1 MYGFI
6 AQLTEQPIGITECF
20 VLGEGGVN
28 ILSKLR
34 FVPGF
39 FSVISLIPNGIG
51 IIYLVSILSCV
62 HKDLSMTEALLKVI
76 LEFQISRQCQL
87 GSYTCCNMAASLICY
102 RRNYMFYDNSVSCAF
117 V

>member
-20 VLGEGGVN
+20 FFLGEGGVN

-62 HKDLSMTEALLKVI
+62 HKDLSMTEALLKVV
-76 LEFQISRQCQL
+76 L
-87 GSYTCCNMAASLICY
+87 
-102 RRNYMFYDNSVSCAF
+102 
-117 V
+117 